1 MLSEE
6 MKHSLALAGACT
18 GGMALLLAPASAI
31 TLALGVAV
39 GYKGQHYI
47 KELLKG
53 GERG

>member
-6 MKHSLALAGACT
+6 MKRNLALAGACT
-18 GGMALLLAPASAI
+18 GGMAILLAPASVI
-31 TLALGVAV
+31 TLALGVAA